1 MDTNVDVIVIGA
13 GITGLVT
20 TFLLKEKGVNVLLIE
35 KKHQSGRTTVYGE

>member
-1 MDTNVDVIVIGA
+1 MDVIVVGA

-35 KKHQSGRTTVYGE
+35 KTPERADNCVR